1 MNPSSA
7 IVWSSGLEGFNFM
20 GSVKSNLNN
29 HESLRLN
36 HVVPYQAVE
45 IDQAFAL
52 ALTNGEMKNADFLH
66 NYIEQYWGTLDHF
79 LEKGY
84 GYVALTANK
93 EVASL
98 AISSSIYGS
107 THAIGV
113 ETLEDYQR
121 QGLSSS
127 LVKLLLNKFN
137 ENKIIAWWDCMES
150 NIASQKTAE
159 KAGLCKTHRYKINW
173 FHF

>member
-1 MNPSSA
+1 
-7 IVWSSGLEGFNFM
+7 M

-52 ALTNGEMKNADFLH
+52 ELTNGEMKNADFLL

-79 LEKGY
+79 LERGY

-93 EVASL
+93 EVARP
-98 AISSSIYGS
+98 
-107 THAIGV
+107 THLRIH
-113 ETLEDYQR
+113 
-121 QGLSSS
+121 
-127 LVKLLLNKFN
+127 
-137 ENKIIAWWDCMES
+137 I
-150 NIASQKTAE
+150 
-159 KAGLCKTHRYKINW
+159 W
-173 FHF
+173 FHTRHWSGNT